1 VKAPGVN
8 SVDLFVTLAEMDLA
22 SRSPESAATAV
33 RGVMGMLES
42 RGDVEKSI
50 VDVEPGTVVIR
61 WWPRFPAK
69 MFKVQ
74 FSLASLNPAE
84 AAVISVMGS

>member
-1 VKAPGVN
+1 MRTPEIN
-8 SVDLFVTLAEMDLA
+8 SVDLFVILAEMDLA

-33 RGVMGMLES
+33 RGVMSILES

-50 VDVEPGTVVIR
+50 VDVEPGTIVIR

-74 FSLASLNPAE
+74 FSLANLNPAE
-84 AAVISVMGS
+84 AAVVSVMES